1 MQLWNFQE
9 QIVLFRNKQ
18 RHGIIRPQSDKL
30 NHYTGTGCEIY
41 SQLMIKVQQILHC
54 CHSSVFLDAFKNI
67 RHLVNLFVFLP
78 LKINSKSEKF
88 GNNDD
93 INHRD

>member
-1 MQLWNFQE
+1 
-9 QIVLFRNKQ
+9 
-18 RHGIIRPQSDKL
+18 
-30 NHYTGTGCEIY
+30 
-41 SQLMIKVQQILHC
+41 MINIQQILDGRR
-54 CHSSVFLDAFKNI
+54 SSVFLEAFKNI
-67 RHLVNLFVFLP
+67 PYLVNLFVFLP

>member
-30 NHYTGTGCEIY
+30 SHYTRTGCKIY
-41 SQLMIKVQQILHC
+41 SRLMINIQQILDC
-54 CHSSVFLDAFKNI
+54 RRSSVFLEAFKNI
-67 RHLVNLFVFLP
+67 PYLVNLFVFLP

-88 GNNDD
+88 GNDDD